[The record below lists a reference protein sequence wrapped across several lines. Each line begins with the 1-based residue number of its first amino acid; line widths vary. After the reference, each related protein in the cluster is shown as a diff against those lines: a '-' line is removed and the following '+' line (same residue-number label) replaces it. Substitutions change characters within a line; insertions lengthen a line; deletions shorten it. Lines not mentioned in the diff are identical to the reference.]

1 MNRPIYLLKND
12 IDFTKDSNIK
22 FMSFAYPDK
31 SSILKEIN
39 ISRFNSEQ
47 IIKRL
52 SLDKDNHA
60 EIEYSEDRLTIK
72 IEAISFFKDV
82 LNLFKCAQYG
92 LNYSIEINSI
102 LIQNI
107 NELDGIFP
115 HYIEMNF
122 TRIISPPHPKIN
134 LSSILKNIYFDER
147 SEIISN
153 TLCMEKIITDIINE
167 KFKHEKIE
175 IKKRNKTKKIFVIES
190 NLEQK
195 ILFLYE
201 REILDEELFNILN
214 VLRRMRNHAAHDLS
228 LTESVYNEKIVEL
241 TSNFVTKAE
250 ERYNI
255 ISGKVT
261 RFRNCF
267 MHISNEISLLSSKHN
282 DFILG
287 RKNSDEWNSFF
298 YGA

>member
-1 MNRPIYLLKND
+1 MNRSIYLLKND
-12 IDFTKDSNIK
+12 IDFTKDSKIK

-52 SLDKDNHA
+52 SLDKDNYA

-72 IEAISFFKDV
+72 IDAISFFKDV
-82 LNLFKCAQYG
+82 LNLFKCAQYR
-92 LNYSIEINSI
+92 LNHSIEINSI

-153 TLCMEKIITDIINE
+153 TLCMEQMITDIINE
-167 KFKHEKIE
+167 QFKHEKIE
-175 IKKRNKTKKIFVIES
+175 IKKRNKIKKIFVIES

-195 ILFLYE
+195 ILFLYKNK
-201 REILDEELFNILN
+201 ILDEKLFNILN
-214 VLRRMRNHAAHDLS
+214 VLRQMRNNAAHDLS
-228 LTESVYNEKIVEL
+228 LTESVYNETIVEL
-241 TSNFVTKAE
+241 TSKFVTQAE

-267 MHISNEISLLSSKHN
+267 MHIANEISLLSSKPN

-287 RKNSDEWNSFF
+287 RKNSDKWNSFF